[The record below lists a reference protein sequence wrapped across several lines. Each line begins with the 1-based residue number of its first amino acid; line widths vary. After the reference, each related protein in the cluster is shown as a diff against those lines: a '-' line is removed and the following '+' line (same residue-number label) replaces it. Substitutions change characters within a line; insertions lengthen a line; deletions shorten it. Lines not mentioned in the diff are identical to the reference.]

1 MGPPL
6 LNSLQRPDTVLAQS
20 TSEDQAIST
29 MQLLGAGH
37 QSHTSS
43 SLSLSHSTLS
53 SQLGQAKTDSTQSLN
68 LNHQPLTVTVHQ
80 SEPVTIRSRLR
91 SASTAP
97 EQHGK
102 QNSTSELNPPSYVPD
117 VVMAVPATAPPVV
130 PGGVTG
136 FCQIGC
142 GRVLYLNSNV
152 S

>member
-1 MGPPL
+1 MVKHVKL
-6 LNSLQRPDTVLAQS
+6 IFKV
-20 TSEDQAIST
+20 
-29 MQLLGAGH
+29 
-37 QSHTSS
+37 
-43 SLSLSHSTLS
+43 
-53 SQLGQAKTDSTQSLN
+53 QAKTDSTQSLN

-102 QNSTSELNPPSYVPD
+102 QNSTASTALEQHGKQNRSASTAPEHHGKQNSTSELNPPSYVPD

-136 FCQIGC
+136 LCQIGC